1 MPYTKV
7 MHKWGEGSLHS
18 GGKHGPTV
26 PHTKAGQ
33 KQALAIMYSEK
44 RRGTTDAAGFKPGD
58 PVEVET
64 GRRGSW
70 SKGTYVG
77 PHPSKPNKGIVS
89 TPDYLGRPQE
99 FELHH
104 SYIRPAR
111 IKAKD
116 AMGCDCWDKLIRGWC
131 KGAKDAEPFHTP
143 SGGVSEAGR
152 ERAEAKGQTMRG
164 GRFPIRNLAD
174 LAKAKH
180 DVGRAKNPA
189 AVRRWINKRAEELG
203 GRKLGE
209 AKDSGGAGLSS
220 YLQNRGVPQGQAAKA
235 VSKQPRL
242 KHWSRPTVREV
253 ER

>member
-33 KQALAIMYSEK
+33 KQAVAIMMSEK
-44 RRGTTDAAGFKPGD
+44 RRGTTDA
-58 PVEVET
+58 
-64 GRRGSW
+64 
-70 SKGTYVG
+70 
-77 PHPSKPNKGIVS
+77 
-89 TPDYLGRPQE
+89 
-99 FELHH
+99 
-104 SYIRPAR
+104 
-111 IKAKD
+111 
-116 AMGCDCWDKLIRGWC
+116 MGYDCWDMLIRGWC
-131 KGAKDAEPFHTP
+131 KGAKDAGPTDRERIEAQREAFGFATGTGKPSEKSTPRPPTPPKKISKVTGSLLRGWRNEPLSKEYTTKDTKPFHTP

-180 DVGRAKNPA
+180 DVGRAKDPA

-209 AKDSGGAGLSS
+209 AKDSGGAGLSA
-220 YLQNRGVPQGQAAKA
+220 YMQNKGVSQGQATKA

-242 KHWSRPTVREV
+242 KKWSPPTVREV
-253 ER
+253 GR

>member
-44 RRGTTDAAGFKPGD
+44 RRGTTDA
-58 PVEVET
+58 
-64 GRRGSW
+64 
-70 SKGTYVG
+70 
-77 PHPSKPNKGIVS
+77 
-89 TPDYLGRPQE
+89 
-99 FELHH
+99 
-104 SYIRPAR
+104 
-111 IKAKD
+111 
-116 AMGCDCWDKLIRGWC
+116 MGCDCWDMLIRGWC
-131 KGAKDAEPFHTP
+131 KGAKDAVPFHTP

-180 DVGRAKNPA
+180 DVGRAKDPV

-209 AKDSGGAGLSS
+209 AKDAGGAGLSS
-220 YLQNRGVPQGQAAKA
+220 YLQSRGVPQGQTTKA

-242 KHWSRPTVREV
+242 KKWSPPTVREV